1 MVISLKY
8 RGLHMSTQVIPQGSS
23 VVITDD
29 ERNYQEREIEKTLH
43 RMSDVVSKDFSDAN
57 SDRSHIARDLVQ
69 NVTFT
74 RQDVVA
80 AITAA
85 TAGLTNQIN
94 SVDKDVTAA
103 STAVQVQGANINAVS
118 ATNFATTLASLN
130 QMAASQALA
139 AAKIELEIERSSNKT
154 REEVGVALKDS
165 TTLAYQNHIA
175 VLGEFKNV
183 AAKQAECCC
192 EMKSQIESVKGLI
205 KQEKIEDL
213 RQEVLANKLLGRRFK
228 TFSPAPTG
236 TLLASD
242 ED

>member
-1 MVISLKY
+1 
-8 RGLHMSTQVIPQGSS
+8 MSTQVIPQGSS

-94 SVDKDVTAA
+94 S
-103 STAVQVQGANINAVS
+103 
-118 ATNFATTLASLN
+118 
-130 QMAASQALA
+130 
-139 AAKIELEIERSSNKT
+139 T
-154 REEVGVALKDS
+154 R
-165 TTLAYQNHIA
+165 I
-175 VLGEFKNV
+175 
-183 AAKQAECCC
+183 
-192 EMKSQIESVKGLI
+192 
-205 KQEKIEDL
+205 
-213 RQEVLANKLLGRRFK
+213 
-228 TFSPAPTG
+228 
-236 TLLASD
+236 
-242 ED
+242 